1 MDFKK
6 MQLEE
11 HILGLLK
18 QKVVQK
24 SIVRGKDKNADEK
37 DELEDF

>member
-1 MDFKK
+1 

-24 SIVRGKDKNADEK
+24 SKVRGKDKNADEK